1 MRILLFGHSYVN
13 HLRQLG
19 HWNTEVTLQNNNRVA
34 LEFLFR
40 SYPGK
45 DYPYFLEHD
54 ETFDVIRAGQFDAIV
69 IILGG
74 NAITTQYSDPEIRSM
89 AENFFTKLNTYLRP
103 DCVRFVAQVETRFCE
118 PGNRFGTPEHAEFE
132 RRRTLLNN
140 CYTGRL
146 RRKGLIDRVILL
158 GSRQYL
164 NNRNNFAADGVH
176 LKTEGL
182 ELYRQAVVSSVRYHL
197 NKRLE
202 ENEQ

>member
-19 HWNTEVTLQNNNRVA
+19 HWNTEVTLNNNNRVA

-45 DYPYFLEHD
+45 DYQYFLEHD
-54 ETFDVIRAGQFDAIV
+54 ETFDVFRAGHFDAVVIV
-69 IILGG
+69 LGG
-74 NAITTQYSDPEIRSM
+74 NAITTRHSDPEIRSM
-89 AENFFTKLNTYLRP
+89 AEEFFTKLNTYLRP
-103 DCVRFVAQVETRFCE
+103 GCVRFVAQVETRFCE

-140 CYTGRL
+140 CYTVKL

-158 GSRQYL
+158 GSKNYL
-164 NNRNNFAADGVH
+164 NNRDNFADDGVH
-176 LKTEGL
+176 LKPEGL
-182 ELYRQAVVSSVRYHL
+182 ELYKRAVVSSVHYHL
-197 NKRLE
+197 NKQLE
-202 ENEQ
+202 EDEQ